1 MRTHERWAA
10 IDGFDGLYSVSS
22 AGRVRSETRVV
33 VYASGKKQTVRER
46 IMSPAT
52 KRSGHKSVMLYGDQR
67 LRLHVHRLVALAFI
81 GEPPT
86 ELHEVAHCDGDPANN
101 CADNLRWATRSENH
115 ADKVPHGTHN
125 RGESHPLCKLT
136 DEQVRNIRASES
148 KSAEIAAQYGINPK
162 YVRAIKTMK
171 TRRWS

>member
-1 MRTHERWAA
+1 MQNERWAP
-10 IDGFDGLYSVSS
+10 IDGFNGLYSVSS
-22 AGRVRSETRVV
+22 AGRVRSEARVV

-52 KRSGHKSVMLYGDQR
+52 KRSGHQSVMLYGGAR
-67 LRLHVHRLVALAFI
+67 KRFHIHRLVALAFI

-86 ELHEVAHCDGDPANN
+86 ALHEVAHCDGNPANN

-115 ADKVPHGTHN
+115 ADKVAHGTHN

-136 DEQVRNIRASES
+136 DDQVRSIRAS
-148 KSAEIAAQYGINPK
+148 SAKAPDIAAQYGVSWQH
-162 YVRAIKTMK
+162 VRAIKTMK
-171 TRRWS
+171 SRRWA